1 MWNHGL
7 PTPPTFWP
15 DRLVGPP
22 DGLRSRMLQRFH
34 EDDMATGS
42 PFWNTVQREAATL
55 LLPTVVGG
63 RRGARDPDA
72 TLDRTPTM
80 PTDLTF
86 ALEDTAGFTTRDA
99 IIIEPDDTTS
109 SCGMRVLV
117 SRGGI
122 TFAAASS
129 GMAPIPVVA
138 SESDVRTLP
147 VRLDP
152 RGERACAFADAVHK
166 VEEHVLHDFPIQGP
180 RTTHWLLLEIAR
192 GKLEPVARHH

>member
-1 MWNHGL
+1 
-7 PTPPTFWP
+7 
-15 DRLVGPP
+15 
-22 DGLRSRMLQRFH
+22 
-34 EDDMATGS
+34 MATGS
-42 PFWNTVQREAATL
+42 PFWNTVQREAAAL

-63 RRGARDPDA
+63 RTGARDPDA

-86 ALEDTAGFTTRDA
+86 ALEDTAGFTTGDA

-109 SCGMRVLV
+109 SCGLRVLV

-129 GMAPIPVVA
+129 WMAPYSSCRFGVGCA
-138 SESDVRTLP
+138 HLGST
-147 VRLDP
+147 P
-152 RGERACAFADAVHK
+152 RPSWRAGLRVCDAVHK

>member
-1 MWNHGL
+1 
-7 PTPPTFWP
+7 
-15 DRLVGPP
+15 
-22 DGLRSRMLQRFH
+22 MLQRFR
-34 EDDMATGS
+34 EDDMATDS
-42 PFWNTVQREAATL
+42 PFWKTVQREAAAL

-63 RRGARDPDA
+63 RTGARDADA

-86 ALEDTAGFTTRDA
+86 ALEDTAGFTTGDA

-109 SCGMRVLV
+109 SCGLRVLV

-129 GMAPIPVVA
+129 GMTSIQVVA
-138 SESDVRTLP
+138 LESDVRILS

-152 RGERACAFADAVHK
+152 RGQRACAFADAVHK
-166 VEEHVLHDFPIQGP
+166 VEEHALHDFPIEGS
-180 RTTHWLLLEIAR
+180 RTTHWLPQEIAR
-192 GKLEPVARHH
+192 SELGLVARHHWCI